1 MLTWYNNVMLDNPD
15 SVLAGSYSYVDIHD
29 VALAHVVALEKEEAA
44 GQRII
49 VSAGATTWQETS
61 AALRH

>member
-1 MLTWYNNVMLDNPD
+1 MLDIPD
-15 SVLAGSYSYVDIHD
+15 STFSGSYSYIDVRD

-49 VSAGATTWQETS
+49 VSEGATTWQETS
-61 AALRH
+61 AALRYSFLPVGH

>member
-1 MLTWYNNVMLDNPD
+1 MLDNPD
-15 SVLAGSYSYVDIHD
+15 SMLVGSYSYIDVRD

-49 VSAGATTWQETS
+49 VSDDATTWQETS
-61 AALRH
+61 AALRHSFLPVRY